1 VEYSRAAFAQLFLRA
16 AQDAAA
22 AAASARGHREQE
34 AILLLSVSYSALW
47 AECRFSVLQN
57 AQVPGMGTKRS
68 KNQKTSQKQPSAAA
82 AAAASAAKEKQPS
95 AAAAAAASAAKDP
108 RFSIGDRIGVTSIDR
123 GPVGVYRWAK
133 IVKAY
138 QGGGAFHFHIEWQDD
153 YKLYKAANIEQCLT
167 EKEMMDMEARKTKR
181 PRDKK
186 NAQSSSKKSKTSTN
200 DTGPMHP
207 HQTWPC
213 SQPMMDAYGKK
224 EQLLATQELQEFGLK
239 ALKKTQREIATAQKK
254 KDAAA
259 VAAFV
264 ERQQVTKEKLARYEI
279 AEAHYENWKADNQTV
294 VAFLES
300 LVMNEATRPTVQQ
313 AAVVV
318 RADYQAQKT
327 ECDAAKVPGQH
338 AWSVPDRPEGSPL
351 QTLVQLWRGAGMSSG
366 DDQRSLAD
374 FLDATHV
381 YALGCILSE
390 ALASAGGV
398 RGALIAA
405 ETTKVSPPVSPVN
418 DSPWPVQNV
427 DAEATFEEKRDAMA
441 TFEAAAQKGMTPAEA
456 LKQQRQ
462 ALNAQIAELLKRQQQ
477 LKDED
482 KEEEEEDSSPDAQV
496 RISWQLFPWAVVPHL
511 GGVAQPCDSLIH
523 RSTESLGH

>member
-1 VEYSRAAFAQLFLRA
+1 
-16 AQDAAA
+16 
-22 AAASARGHREQE
+22 
-34 AILLLSVSYSALW
+34 
-47 AECRFSVLQN
+47 
-57 AQVPGMGTKRS
+57 MGRTKRS

-153 YKLYKAANIEQCLT
+153 YTLYKAANIEQCLT
-167 EKEMMDMEARKTKR
+167 EKEMRDMEARKTKR

-186 NAQSSSKKSKTSTN
+186 NAQSSSKKSKSTN

-213 SQPMMDAYGKK
+213 SQPMMDAYGNK
-224 EQLLATQELQEFGLK
+224 EQLLKVQDKQEFGLK

-259 VAAFV
+259 VAAHV
-264 ERQQVTKEKLARYEI
+264 ERQQATKEKLARYEI

-318 RADYQAQKT
+318 RADYEAQKT
-327 ECDAAKVPGQH
+327 ECAAAKVPGQH

-366 DDQRSLAD
+366 DDQRSAVRGRPRNHSPGSINRRNCPIRAVCQARPRPGPRQHHRWVVPRHSRQASHVPVKKLHLAAKEHHYRTRHRYLKLQPRPD
-374 FLDATHV
+374 
-381 YALGCILSE
+381 
-390 ALASAGGV
+390 GV
-398 RGALIAA
+398 R
-405 ETTKVSPPVSPVN
+405 P
-418 DSPWPVQNV
+418 
-427 DAEATFEEKRDAMA
+427 
-441 TFEAAAQKGMTPAEA
+441 
-456 LKQQRQ
+456 
-462 ALNAQIAELLKRQQQ
+462 
-477 LKDED
+477 
-482 KEEEEEDSSPDAQV
+482 
-496 RISWQLFPWAVVPHL
+496 
-511 GGVAQPCDSLIH
+511 GV
-523 RSTESLGH
+523 

>member
-1 VEYSRAAFAQLFLRA
+1 
-16 AQDAAA
+16 
-22 AAASARGHREQE
+22 
-34 AILLLSVSYSALW
+34 
-47 AECRFSVLQN
+47 
-57 AQVPGMGTKRS
+57 MGRTKRS

-82 AAAASAAKEKQPS
+82 AAAASAAK
-95 AAAAAAASAAKDP
+95 DP
-108 RFSIGDRIGVTSIDR
+108 RFCIGDRIGVTSIDR

-138 QGGGAFHFHIEWQDD
+138 QGGGAFHFHIEWQDG
-153 YKLYKAANIEQCLT
+153 YTLYKAANIEQCLT
-167 EKEMMDMEARKTKR
+167 EKEMRDMEARKTKR

-224 EQLLATQELQEFGLK
+224 EQLLATQQMQEFGLK
-239 ALKKTQREIATAQKK
+239 ALKKTQREIATTQKK

-259 VAAFV
+259 VAAHV

-381 YALGCILSE
+381 YALGCILSK

-398 RGALIAA
+398 VGAVRAA

-418 DSPWPVQNV
+418 MGLSRMWMQTSEMQWQVLQTS
-427 DAEATFEEKRDAMA
+427 EMQWR
-441 TFEAAAQKGMTPAEA
+441 
-456 LKQQRQ
+456 LSRQRHTR
-462 ALNAQIAELLKRQQQ
+462 A
-477 LKDED
+477 
-482 KEEEEEDSSPDAQV
+482 
-496 RISWQLFPWAVVPHL
+496 
-511 GGVAQPCDSLIH
+511 
-523 RSTESLGH
+523 

>member
-1 VEYSRAAFAQLFLRA
+1 
-16 AQDAAA
+16 
-22 AAASARGHREQE
+22 
-34 AILLLSVSYSALW
+34 
-47 AECRFSVLQN
+47 
-57 AQVPGMGTKRS
+57 MGRTKRS

-153 YKLYKAANIEQCLT
+153 YRLYKAANIEQCLT
-167 EKEMMDMEARKTKR
+167 EKEMRDMEARKTKR

-186 NAQSSSKKSKTSTN
+186 NAQSSSKKSKSTN

-224 EQLLATQELQEFGLK
+224 EQLLATQEMQEFGLK

-259 VAAFV
+259 VAAHV

-318 RADYQAQKT
+318 RADYEAQKT
-327 ECDAAKVPGQH
+327 ECAAANVAGQH

-381 YALGCILSE
+381 YALGCILSK
-390 ALASAGGV
+390 ALCLFGQKARFSRPAVRGRPRNHSPGSINRRNCPIRAVCQARPRPGPRQHHRWVVPRHSRQASHVPVKKLHLAAKEHHYRTRHRYLKLQPRPDGV
-398 RGALIAA
+398 R
-405 ETTKVSPPVSPVN
+405 P
-418 DSPWPVQNV
+418 
-427 DAEATFEEKRDAMA
+427 
-441 TFEAAAQKGMTPAEA
+441 
-456 LKQQRQ
+456 
-462 ALNAQIAELLKRQQQ
+462 
-477 LKDED
+477 
-482 KEEEEEDSSPDAQV
+482 
-496 RISWQLFPWAVVPHL
+496 
-511 GGVAQPCDSLIH
+511 GV
-523 RSTESLGH
+523 

>member
-1 VEYSRAAFAQLFLRA
+1 MENSRAAFAQLFLRA

-22 AAASARGHREQE
+22 AAASARGQREQE

-57 AQVPGMGTKRS
+57 AQVPGMGRTKQS

-108 RFSIGDRIGVTSIDR
+108 RFCIGDRIGVTSIDR

-153 YKLYKAANIEQCLT
+153 YTLYKAANIEQCLT
-167 EKEMMDMEARKTKR
+167 EKEMRDMEARKTKR

-186 NAQSSSKKSKTSTN
+186 NAQSSSKKSKKSTN

-224 EQLLATQELQEFGLK
+224 EQLLATQKMQEFGLK

-259 VAAFV
+259 VAAHV
-264 ERQQVTKEKLARYEI
+264 ERQQETKEKLARLQI
-279 AEAHYENWKADNQTV
+279 AEGHYENWKADNQTV

-318 RADYQAQKT
+318 RADYEAQKT
-327 ECDAAKVPGQH
+327 ECAAAKVPGQH

-381 YALGCILSE
+381 YALGCILSK

-418 DSPWPVQNV
+418 MGPVQNV
-427 DAEATFEEKRDAMA
+427 DVSFADKRDAMA
-441 TFEAAAQKGMTPAEA
+441 TFEAAAHKGMTPAEA

-477 LKDED
+477 LEDED

>member
-1 VEYSRAAFAQLFLRA
+1 MEYSRAAFAQLFLRA

-57 AQVPGMGTKRS
+57 AQVPGMGRTKRS

-108 RFSIGDRIGVTSIDR
+108 RFCIGDRIGVTSIDR

-138 QGGGAFHFHIEWQDD
+138 QGGGALHFHIEWQDD
-153 YKLYKAANIEQCLT
+153 YTLYKVANIEQCLT
-167 EKEMMDMEARKTKR
+167 EKEMRDMEARKAKR

-186 NAQSSSKKSKTSTN
+186 NAQSSSKKSKSTN

-224 EQLLATQELQEFGLK
+224 EQLLATQEMQEFGLK
-239 ALKKTQREIATAQKK
+239 ALKQTQREIATAQKK

-259 VAAFV
+259 VAAHV
-264 ERQQVTKEKLARYEI
+264 ERQQETKEKLARLMI
-279 AEAHYENWKADNQTV
+279 AEGHYENWKADNHTV

-318 RADYQAQKT
+318 RADYEAQKT
-327 ECDAAKVPGQH
+327 ECDAANVPGQH
-338 AWSVPDRPEGSPL
+338 AWCVPDRPEGSPL
-351 QTLVQLWRGAGMSSG
+351 QTLVQLWRGAGMSSSSVLSISS
-366 DDQRSLAD
+366 RSPTRLLIQSSWSPELAP
-374 FLDATHV
+374 AAAAGV
-381 YALGCILSE
+381 PRLSAACAN
-390 ALASAGGV
+390 ALAIASCCRV
-398 RGALIAA
+398 RFFGPIVFNFAA
-405 ETTKVSPPVSPVN
+405 
-418 DSPWPVQNV
+418 
-427 DAEATFEEKRDAMA
+427 
-441 TFEAAAQKGMTPAEA
+441 
-456 LKQQRQ
+456 
-462 ALNAQIAELLKRQQQ
+462 
-477 LKDED
+477 
-482 KEEEEEDSSPDAQV
+482 SS
-496 RISWQLFPWAVVPHL
+496 LMCTVVPSAISIHPSPSSSL
-511 GGVAQPCDSLIH
+511 LSLSLSSEPCPTAT
-523 RSTESLGH
+523 R